1 MLDIAII
8 GGGLAGLSLAQHLQ
22 ARRCNVAVF
31 EARTRFGG
39 RILSQPENQ
48 PFRYDFGPSWIWP
61 ELQPRLTEFIARH
74 GIEIFPQ
81 WCDGISFYQTDRLQ
95 APQAYRDQGTYA
107 SARRIQGGAYRLIE
121 VLLQALPASILKP
134 DHPLREVVDRGDH
147 VELRFADQ
155 YSRISVLARQVV
167 LTIPPRLLADSVK
180 FTPSLDIP
188 LRELMSATPTWMAG
202 HAKALIRYERPF
214 WREAGQSGGALAV
227 YQGAALAEIF
237 DATASDGSHP
247 ALSGF
252 MALPVALRRQY
263 RQDLEALI
271 LEQLVRLFGKAAAQP
286 QAIQIMDWCDEAFT
300 ATAADEQIPAG
311 HPQYGHAWLQL
322 DHWNDKLFFSGTET
336 ATEYGGYL
344 EGALEAS
351 ERVLNSLMMHELYQ
365 L

>member
-8 GGGLAGLSLAQHLQ
+8 GGGLAGLSLAHSLQ
-22 ARRCNVAVF
+22 GGQRSIAVF
-31 EARTRFGG
+31 EARARFGG
-39 RILSQPENQ
+39 RILSLPGAQ
-48 PFRYDFGPSWIWP
+48 PFRHDFGPSWIWP
-61 ELQPRLTEFIARH
+61 ELQPRLTSFIAQH
-74 GIEIFPQ
+74 GLEIYPQ
-81 WCDGISFYQTDRLQ
+81 WCDGISFYQTERSQ
-95 APQAYRDQGTYA
+95 TPQAYLDQGTYA

-121 VLLQALPASILKP
+121 VLLQSLPLSILKSE
-134 DHPLREVVDRGDH
+134 HPLREVVDRGDH

-155 YSRISVLARQVV
+155 YSRISVQARQVV
-167 LTIPPRLLADSVK
+167 LTIPPRLLANSVK
-180 FTPSLDIP
+180 FSPTLDTP
-188 LRELMSATPTWMAG
+188 LRELMCATPTWMAG

-214 WREAGQSGGALAV
+214 WREAGLSGGALAV

-237 DATASDGSHP
+237 DACASDGSYA

-271 LEQLVRLFGKAAAQP
+271 LEQLVRLFGKEAAQP
-286 QAIQIMDWCDEAFT
+286 QAIQIQDWCDESFT
-300 ATAADEQIPAG
+300 ASVEDEQLPAG

-336 ATEYGGYL
+336 AAKYGGYL